1 MAINSESE
9 SSDSEEDEN
18 LKAAKKAIY
27 AKNYTRKH
35 MVEDEFSSESEYW
48 IFHPISPK
56 NLSSTYII

>member
-1 MAINSESE
+1 MMAINSESE

-35 MVEDEFSSESEYW
+35 MVEDEFSSESEY
-48 IFHPISPK
+48 
-56 NLSSTYII
+56 